1 MDKGINI
8 KTILIPIDF
17 SETSMLA
24 MDHATHLAK
33 IEDSKVILIHV
44 LKAGSY
50 ANVLPSLV
58 DTNTDSN
65 LRDHISAKMN
75 SIGTE
80 FKNSTGVNYEIVLT
94 EGNVA
99 SQVIDTAKELEVDLI
114 IMGTHG
120 VSGFQEFFIGSNAYR
135 VVTSAMCPVLT
146 VQSSTTVLGA
156 KRILLPLDS
165 SPHTRDK
172 VREATAMAKAF
183 DAEVL
188 IKAMITPNHEEEKSI
203 FNLKVKQTE
212 EFLANNNINY
222 SSEFLYGDDIAD
234 MTLEAAKNDKA
245 DLIIIMTE
253 QESSTG
259 LFMGQYAQRI
269 VNHSRIPVLSVTPIG
284 IIESFGQQNLAGGYK
299 PFGI

>member
-1 MDKGINI
+1 MENRVSI

-17 SETSMLA
+17 SETAMLA
-24 MDHATHLAK
+24 LDHATHLAN
-33 IEDSKVILIHV
+33 IEDSKVILLHV
-44 LKAGSY
+44 LKSGSY
-50 ANVLPSLV
+50 ANILPSLSENKQHA
-58 DTNTDSN
+58 D
-65 LRDHISAKMN
+65 LRDQLSAKMN
-75 SIGTE
+75 AIGSE
-80 FKNSTGVNYEIVLT
+80 FKSATGVDYEIVLS

-99 SQVIDTAKELEVDLI
+99 SQVVDTAKEMDVDLI
-114 IMGTHG
+114 MMGTHG

-146 VQSSTTVLGA
+146 VQSHTKEFGA

-172 VREATAMAKAF
+172 VKEASAMARAF

-188 IKAMITPNHEEEKSI
+188 IKALITPNHAEEKSI
-203 FNLKVKQTE
+203 FNLKVQQTQDH
-212 EFLANNNINY
+212 FDSLGIKH
-222 SSEFLYGDDIAD
+222 SSEFIYGDDIAE
-234 MTLEAAKNDKA
+234 MTLDAAKKEKA
-245 DLIIIMTE
+245 DLIVIMTE

-269 VNHSRIPVLSVTPIG
+269 VNHSRIPVLSVTPMGVIK
-284 IIESFGQQNLAGGYK
+284 SFGQQNLAGGYK